1 MSTILSTGGRH
12 AWFFGGGGGRVW
24 FFWGVHA
31 SRGGVRASRG
41 MRGFS
46 GCIGYNEI
54 RSMSG
59 RYASYWNAF
68 LLSYYFLKGTA
79 KTNLAIL
86 SFLYCGKFVKNISV
100 EISKQCGDPQRT
112 HVDFDL
118 TDNRPLILF
127 VFARCEWALTLC

>member
-1 MSTILSTGGRH
+1 MSTILSTGGGMRG
-12 AWFFGGGGGRVW
+12 FLGGWGGVCG

-31 SRGGVRASRG
+31 SWGGVHASRG
-41 MRGFS
+41 VRGFS

-68 LLSYYFLKGTA
+68 LLSYYFLKRTA

-112 HVDFDL
+112 HVDFGL